1 MHRRCAADKSRV
13 TINKR
18 DVFNAGTND
27 GRCFVKSASS
37 WVSILGVLGEE
48 SGCFMQNSDTRI
60 LQSQPA
66 AISETQKRIAGSS
79 ALPASATISPGIS
92 DYVQDG
98 PRRDCRIL
106 VSRRS
111 RVIAQFSLL
120 MLISIVYRIKWRTCA
135 ETSFT

>member
-37 WVSILGVLGEE
+37 RVSILGALGEE

-66 AISETQKRIAGSS
+66 AISDERRRSESRIFSS
-79 ALPASATISPGIS
+79 PASVSPGIS
-92 DYVQDG
+92 REIIFRTDRAEIVG
-98 PRRDCRIL
+98 SSCRGVL
-106 VSRRS
+106 
-111 RVIAQFSLL
+111 
-120 MLISIVYRIKWRTCA
+120 
-135 ETSFT
+135 E